1 MRVEK
6 RGGKRSRTGTRGRG
20 KELRERGIKNK
31 RERDGESKT
40 NGVREK
46 KVDEMARK
54 EHSSRI

>member
-6 RGGKRSRTGTRGRG
+6 RGRKRSRTRTRGRG
-20 KELRERGIKNK
+20 KELRERGINNK
-31 RERDGESKT
+31 RDGESKT